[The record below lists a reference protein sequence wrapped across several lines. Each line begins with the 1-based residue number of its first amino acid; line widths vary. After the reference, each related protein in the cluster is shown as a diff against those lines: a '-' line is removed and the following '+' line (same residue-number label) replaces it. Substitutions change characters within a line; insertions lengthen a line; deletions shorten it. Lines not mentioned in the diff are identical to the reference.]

1 MQLDKKII
9 HLDIIDSTND
19 YLKREYLNLENKT
32 IVKAGYQTLGRG
44 QFDRL
49 WQSESN
55 QNLLFSIL
63 YKNYELDK
71 ISDLKILI
79 KDSLLKLLSKYNIKG
94 TFKEPNDILVNGKK
108 ILGILIESKIN
119 SNSNYYDYVIVG
131 IGININQTLFNNLE
145 ATSFKILNNK
155 NYIVDEILNK
165 LLEII
170 DSSNF

>member
-9 HLDIIDSTND
+9 NLDIIDSTND

-63 YKNYELDK
+63 YKNYELGK

>member
-1 MQLDKKII
+1 MQLDEKII
-9 HLDIIDSTND
+9 NLDIIDSTND

-63 YKNYELDK
+63 YKNYELGK

>member
-1 MQLDKKII
+1 MQLDEKII
-9 HLDIIDSTND
+9 NLDIIDSTND

>member
-9 HLDIIDSTND
+9 NLDIIDSTND

-63 YKNYELDK
+63 YKNFELDK

>member
-1 MQLDKKII
+1 LQLDKKII
-9 HLDIIDSTND
+9 NLDIIDSTND

>member
-1 MQLDKKII
+1 LQLDKKII
-9 HLDIIDSTND
+9 NLDIIDSTND

-63 YKNYELDK
+63 YKNYELGK

>member
-9 HLDIIDSTND
+9 NLDIIDSTND

-63 YKNYELDK
+63 YKNFELDK

-170 DSSNF
+170 DSNNF

>member
-9 HLDIIDSTND
+9 NLYIIDSTND

-63 YKNYELDK
+63 YKNFELDK

>member
-9 HLDIIDSTND
+9 NLDIIDSTND